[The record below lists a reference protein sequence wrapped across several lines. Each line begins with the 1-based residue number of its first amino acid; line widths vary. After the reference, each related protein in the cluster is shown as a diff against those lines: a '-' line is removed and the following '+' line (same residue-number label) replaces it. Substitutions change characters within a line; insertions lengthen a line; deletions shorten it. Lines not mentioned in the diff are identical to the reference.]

1 MLEAEKATVLRSNLF
16 RLCRTSRETIVLQET
31 PTKLSPVRES
41 CLTPTSFGRN
51 IRFMGLKKK
60 KKTQQKI
67 AVTS

>member
-16 RLCRTSRETIVLQET
+16 RLCCTSRETIVLQET
-31 PTKLSPVRES
+31 PTMLSSAREGH
-41 CLTPTSFGRN
+41 LTPTSFGRN
-51 IRFMGLKKK
+51 IRFMG